1 MKLIIINIYNLFQ
14 FEKKIKLILIYFFVL
29 LLSLMEVLGIALIVP
44 AVVIIVGGNTENIF
58 FSLLYKLGFFL
69 NFENPL
75 NLFLLIFLLTYF
87 LKFFLSIF
95 CVFFQYDFVFNFHK
109 KITEKLFKNYL
120 DKDFLVHINLK
131 SSNLIRRLAMDME
144 QVTINSV
151 LPIFLIITELSII
164 TVILIFLLYVN
175 YQLTIFI
182 ISFVVVLTTIYHLIT
197 KKRNKYWG
205 EMKMKNQ
212 SLKINIM
219 QQSFATIE
227 EIKILSAENIIKKK
241 FDEYNKNVSDSNK
254 YQSTILDSG
263 KFFIEIIGVIVVT
276 ILIALFIDEM
286 KADNI
291 IIMSVYAASAFRFLP
306 SINRIISAIQRVTYS
321 APAVNLILGELNN
334 LKVNTKT
341 EDLINKKDSSILFT
355 KSFELKNISFQYGK
369 HKIINNLDLKLSK
382 YDKIG
387 IKGAS
392 GSGKSTLLYILIGLL
407 KPDSGNILI
416 DGNKA
421 DLRNKNWHKKI
432 GYAPQ
437 FTNLIDDTI
446 LENIIYGVNIEKTE
460 TFKKNIDEIIKIC
473 LLDEF
478 LENTN
483 DGLNT
488 LVGENGSKL
497 SGGQKQRIGIARS
510 IFRNP
515 EILIFDESTSSL
527 DPKIEKKLLHNI
539 FSYGSKKTV
548 FIVSHKDSTL
558 EQCDKI
564 YEFRDHAL
572 KEVN

>member
-1 MKLIIINIYNLFQ
+1 MKSIIINIFNLFQ

-87 LKFFLSIF
+87 LKFLLSIF
-95 CVFFQYDFVFNFHK
+95 CVFFQYDFVFNFNK

-120 DKDFLVHINLK
+120 DKDFLVHVNLK

-151 LPIFLIITELSII
+151 LPIFLVITELSII
-164 TVILIFLLYVN
+164 SVILIFLLYVN

-182 ISFVVVLTTIYHLIT
+182 ISFVVVLTSIYHLIT

-205 EMKMKNQ
+205 EIKMKNQ

-263 KFFIEIIGVIVVT
+263 KFFIEIIGVIVVV

-286 KADNI
+286 KAANI

-306 SINRIISAIQRVTYS
+306 SINRIISAIQRITYS
-321 APAVNLILGELNN
+321 APTVNLILGELNN

-341 EDLINKKDSSILFT
+341 QDPINKKDSSILFT
-355 KSFELKNISFQYGK
+355 KSLELKNISFQYGK
-369 HKIINNLDLKLSK
+369 HKIIDNLDLKLSK

-416 DGNKA
+416 DGNKV

-437 FTNLIDDTI
+437 FMNLIDDTI

-478 LENTN
+478 LENTK

-515 EILIFDESTSSL
+515 EILVFDESTSSL
-527 DPKIEKKLLHNI
+527 DPKIEKELLHNI

-548 FIVSHKDSTL
+548 FIISHKDSTL

>member
-1 MKLIIINIYNLFQ
+1 MKLIIINIFNLFQ

-44 AVVIIVGGNTENIF
+44 AVMIIVGGNTENIF

-109 KITEKLFKNYL
+109 KISEKLFKNYL

-144 QVTINSV
+144 QVIINSV
-151 LPIFLIITELSII
+151 LPIFLVITESSII
-164 TVILIFLLYVN
+164 ILILIFLLYVN

-182 ISFVVVLTTIYHLIT
+182 ISFVVVLTSIYYLIT

-205 EMKMKNQ
+205 EIKMKNQ

-263 KFFIEIIGVIVVT
+263 KFFIEIVGVIVVT

-306 SINRIISAIQRVTYS
+306 SINRIISSVQRITYS

-341 EDLINKKDSSILFT
+341 QDLINKKDSSILFT

-369 HKIINNLDLKLSK
+369 HKIIDNLDLKMSK

-416 DGNKA
+416 DGNKV

-437 FTNLIDDTI
+437 FMNLIDDTI

-478 LENTN
+478 LENTK

-515 EILIFDESTSSL
+515 EILVFDESTSSL

-558 EQCDKI
+558 EKCDKI
-564 YEFRDHAL
+564 YEFRDHTL

>member
-1 MKLIIINIYNLFQ
+1 
-14 FEKKIKLILIYFFVL
+14 
-29 LLSLMEVLGIALIVP
+29 MEVLGIALIVP
-44 AVVIIVGGNTENIF
+44 AVMIIVGGNTENIF

-109 KITEKLFKNYL
+109 KISEKLFKNYL

-144 QVTINSV
+144 QVIINSV
-151 LPIFLIITELSII
+151 LPIFLVITESSII
-164 TVILIFLLYVN
+164 ILILIFLLYVN

-182 ISFVVVLTTIYHLIT
+182 ISFVVVLTSIYYLIT

-205 EMKMKNQ
+205 EIKMKNQ

-263 KFFIEIIGVIVVT
+263 KFFIEIVGVIVVT

-306 SINRIISAIQRVTYS
+306 SINRIISSVQRITYS

-341 EDLINKKDSSILFT
+341 QDLINKKDSSILFT

-369 HKIINNLDLKLSK
+369 HKIIDNLDLKMSK

-416 DGNKA
+416 DGNKV

-437 FTNLIDDTI
+437 FMNLIDDTI

-478 LENTN
+478 LENTK

-515 EILIFDESTSSL
+515 EILVFDESTSSL

-558 EQCDKI
+558 EKCDKI
-564 YEFRDHAL
+564 YEFRDHTL

>member
-1 MKLIIINIYNLFQ
+1 MKLIITNIYNLFQ

-109 KITEKLFKNYL
+109 KISEKLFKNYL

-144 QVTINSV
+144 QVIINSV
-151 LPIFLIITELSII
+151 LPIFLVITESSII
-164 TVILIFLLYVN
+164 ILILIFLLYVN

-205 EMKMKNQ
+205 EIKMKNQ

-263 KFFIEIIGVIVVT
+263 KFFIEIVGVIVVT

-306 SINRIISAIQRVTYS
+306 SINRIISSVQRITYS
-321 APAVNLILGELNN
+321 APAVTLILGELNN

-341 EDLINKKDSSILFT
+341 QDLINKKDSSILFT

-369 HKIINNLDLKLSK
+369 HKIIDNLDLKMSK

-416 DGNKA
+416 DGNKV

-437 FTNLIDDTI
+437 FMNLIDDTI

-478 LENTN
+478 LENTK

-515 EILIFDESTSSL
+515 EILVFDESTSSL

-558 EQCDKI
+558 EKCDKI
-564 YEFRDHAL
+564 YEFRDHTL

>member
-1 MKLIIINIYNLFQ
+1 MKSIIINIFNLFQ
-14 FEKKIKLILIYFFVL
+14 FERKIKLILIYFFVL

-87 LKFFLSIF
+87 LKFLLSIF

-120 DKDFLVHINLK
+120 DKDFLVHVNLK

-151 LPIFLIITELSII
+151 LPIFLVITELSII
-164 TVILIFLLYVN
+164 SVILIFLLYVN

-182 ISFVVVLTTIYHLIT
+182 ISFVFVLTSIYHLIT

-205 EMKMKNQ
+205 EIKMKNQ

-263 KFFIEIIGVIVVT
+263 KFFIEIIGVIVVV

-286 KADNI
+286 KAANI

-306 SINRIISAIQRVTYS
+306 SINRIISAIQRITYS
-321 APAVNLILGELNN
+321 APTVNLILGELNN

-341 EDLINKKDSSILFT
+341 QDPINKKDSSILFT
-355 KSFELKNISFQYGK
+355 KSLELKNISFQYGK
-369 HKIINNLDLKLSK
+369 HKIIDNLDLKLSK

-416 DGNKA
+416 DGNKV

-437 FTNLIDDTI
+437 FMNLIDDTI

-478 LENTN
+478 LENTK

-515 EILIFDESTSSL
+515 EILVFDESTSSL
-527 DPKIEKKLLHNI
+527 DPKIEKELLHNI

-548 FIVSHKDSTL
+548 FIISHKDSTL